1 MNKIPSFKSKLEH
14 LKDRWVKFQQQPV
27 ARVMSIII
35 KVYGHYRSVR
45 HIGNLLVYAQDHWL
59 PHLLDTLPNLGWR
72 AYELIYP
79 LIELALKLFH

>member
-1 MNKIPSFKSKLEH
+1 MNNIPQFQRVVDD
-14 LKDRWVKFQQQPV
+14 LKNRWINLRQQPLV
-27 ARVMSIII
+27 RVISVIL
-35 KVYGHYRSVR
+35 KLYSNYRSVR

-59 PHLLDTLPNLGWR
+59 PHLLDTLPDLGWR